1 MLDDAK
7 LHYVD
12 SLDEA
17 VAFMQW
23 ATDLANRQHPVAF
36 DTETT
41 GLKWWTHPFVRLAQF
56 GTGDESWAVDIER
69 WRGPVEQALRMLI
82 DAGCNF
88 LMWHSP
94 FDMHAIEEDRFPTPS
109 WAQVHDGKIMSA
121 LLIPHENHSLK
132 PTAARYFGAD
142 AYAGQ
147 NSVKALFKR
156 TGTSWH
162 NVDTRH
168 PEYWVYG
175 CMDTVL
181 TYRVVEQLSREIRLH
196 GFTDLYER
204 EMAKREIYYRAERR
218 GLIVDEEWTS
228 TLHGQ
233 WTVEAVK
240 IARDLEAAGIKNP
253 GSNKQVTDLLEELG
267 WEPDVFTTTG
277 VVKLDKV
284 ILHQIAASRPEW
296 AQVAEP
302 LLRYR
307 RITKW
312 LGTYLRPFLEERDEA
327 GRLHFGIQTLRARTG
342 RDSITEPPMQTLP
355 GKAAGDGSWMIR
367 RCIVP
372 GPGHVFYS
380 CDYAS
385 QEAREFAH
393 YSQDPAMLACIR
405 RGDDLYT
412 FAAQLIYN
420 DPSITKAHPLRD
432 ITKVNLLAFLYGAG
446 LDKLAQTSGLSLQ
459 ETEAFIRRLFE
470 VFPNVRD
477 LTGDNAIGGNYPGGP
492 ALAAAERGRNEGL
505 RYVLTKSGRRF
516 SVPNDNELYKCVNGL
531 MQGGG
536 MDIISEAVIR
546 LDQLGYGD
554 NIVLPIHDEILFRFP
569 EGEEGQAAAQECATI
584 MEDHTLSVP
593 ITTELSQPLDSWGR
607 AYMPKEAAS

>member
-12 SLDEA
+12 SVAEA
-17 VAFMQW
+17 VQFIGW
-23 ATDLANRQHPVAF
+23 ANGLANRGNPVAF

-56 GTGDESWAVDIER
+56 GIADEAWALDIQR
-69 WRGPVEQALRMLI
+69 WRGPVEEALTNLS

-94 FDMHAIEEDRFPTPS
+94 FDMHAIEEDGFPTPA
-109 WAQVHDGKIMSA
+109 WPQVHDGKIMSA
-121 LLIPHENHSLK
+121 LLVPHENHSLK
-132 PTAARYFGAD
+132 PTSARYFGPD

-147 NSVKALFKR
+147 SAVKSLFKR
-156 TGTSWH
+156 TGTDWAT
-162 NVDTRH
+162 VDTRH
-168 PEYWVYG
+168 PDYWVYG

-181 TYRVVEQLSREIRLH
+181 TYRVIEQLSRDIRTL

-218 GLIVDEEWTS
+218 GMEIDEEWTT

-240 IARDLEAAGIKNP
+240 LARQLEAAGIKNP
-253 GSNKQVTDLLEELG
+253 RSNKQVTDLLEELA
-267 WEPDVFTTTG
+267 WEPEEFTPRG
-277 VVKLDKV
+277 AIKLDKV
-284 ILHQIAASRPEW
+284 ILNQIATSRPEW
-296 AQVAEP
+296 SQVAIP

-312 LGTYLRPFLEERDEA
+312 LGTYLKPFLEERDA
-327 GRLHFGIQTLRARTG
+327 SGRLHFGIQTLRARTG

-372 GPGHVFYS
+372 KAGHVFYS
-380 CDYAS
+380 CDYSS

-393 YSQDPAMLACIR
+393 YSQDPAMLDCIR
-405 RGDDLYT
+405 RGQDLYT
-412 FAAQLIYN
+412 FAAQLIYSN
-420 DPSITKAHPLRD
+420 PAITKDHHLRD

-477 LTGDNAIGGNYPGGP
+477 LTGDNAIGGNYAGGP
-492 ALAAAERGRNEGL
+492 ALAAAERGRTEGL

-516 SVPNDNELYKCVNGL
+516 SVPNDDELYKCVNGL

-536 MDIISEAVIR
+536 MDIISEAVVR

-554 NIVLPIHDEILFRFP
+554 NIVLPIHDEILFMFP
-569 EGEEGQAAAQECATI
+569 EGDDGLAAARDCATI

-607 AYMPKEAAS
+607 AYMPKEVSA